1 MTVSRAWTFWAFI
14 ALLVVLDFVLHIA
27 IGLGATAPD
36 LLTVA
41 LLLAARRLSS
51 AGAAALGLVF
61 GLLRDALSLIAFGAE
76 AVTMTLLGYGTVRDY
91 FLGEG
96 MLFIA
101 GYLFVGKWLHETN
114 LLPDRGSGGSGR
126 HGDAA
131 RDRGAYRGGV
141 RGRGRNGRVPG
152 LSIVHWG
159 TVADD

>member
-76 AVTMTLLGYGTVRDY
+76 AVTMTLLGYLGARSKDY
-91 FLGEG
+91 FLGG
-96 MLFIA
+96 HALHS
-101 GYLFVGKWLHETN
+101 GYLFVGKWLH
-114 LLPDRGSGGSGR
+114 DII
-126 HGDAA
+126 
-131 RDRGAYRGGV
+131 YF
-141 RGRGRNGRVPG
+141 
-152 LSIVHWG
+152 
-159 TVADD
+159 

>member
-14 ALLVVLDFVLHIA
+14 ALLVVLDFILHIA

-76 AVTMTLLGYGTVRDY
+76 AVTMTLLGSW
-91 FLGEG
+91 
-96 MLFIA
+96 A
-101 GYLFVGKWLHETN
+101 
-114 LLPDRGSGGSGR
+114 RGPRITSSARACSSWRATCSWESGS
-126 HGDAA
+126 
-131 RDRGAYRGGV
+131 
-141 RGRGRNGRVPG
+141 
-152 LSIVHWG
+152 
-159 TVADD
+159 TT